1 MEEGRLALLKA
12 AISKQVMLIEQIYDR
27 VEKRKRAESE
37 AELESLGYQLHNL
50 YCAFEDLFKLVA
62 EAFENHINDVG
73 RYRVQLLWKMSLE
86 IEGVRPS
93 LLSEE
98 SVRLLDNLRSFRHF
112 FRHAYGYELDRRKL
126 CIVLEDA
133 LKLCDFYRS
142 DIDRFLTALSQG

>member
-50 YCAFEDLFKLVA
+50 YCAFEDVFKLVA
-62 EAFENHINDVG
+62 EAFESHIDDVG
-73 RYRVQLLWKMSLE
+73 RYHVQLLWKMSLE

-98 SVRLLDNLRSFRHF
+98 SVRLLDNCVFPSF
-112 FRHAYGYELDRRKL
+112 
-126 CIVLEDA
+126 
-133 LKLCDFYRS
+133 
-142 DIDRFLTALSQG
+142 LSPCFQL